1 MPLPRGAVRAA
12 GAPELRDIGVESAVA
27 AGGRGAHFA
36 LRTPPLPRPP
46 RNPRPFAT
54 FAAQALPPGYA
65 AAAPIFIEQHQPA
78 QSAAVSVAAAA
89 PKSKSRARPL
99 AAEVVGL
106 GPSRRKA
113 PAKKAAAAAEAEGAL
128 EPVEPAAE
136 PSPEKPEAAADTEDE
151 AMPARR

>member
-78 QSAAVSVAAAA
+78 AVSVTAAA

-113 PAKKAAAAAEAEGAL
+113 PARKAAAAAEAEGAQ
-128 EPVEPAAE
+128 EPVEAAAE
-136 PSPEKPEAAADTEDE
+136 PSPEKLEAAADTEDE
-151 AMPARR
+151 AMPARP